1 MILQSFILIEL
12 QEEHTTRSCLGRT
25 LSSRGRGERIL
36 WWHILNARDF
46 EAEST
51 FLSRPAICG
60 YCLIPRPQRSPA
72 LYKLL
77 GDTMVL
83 YCPFKGAQ
91 VPHIAEGTV
100 RENIVFGAPF
110 DEVHVFVVIVT
121 SPWWWGVHL
130 LMMTMTCGRLAT
142 GRQSLHQDWRVIWS
156 CSQVRSWK
164 SGGLRP
170 FSLRSL
176 NYCKTLCSYVWMFN
190 FASISLLHSKRW
202 GA

>member
-1 MILQSFILIEL
+1 M
-12 QEEHTTRSCLGRT
+12 
-25 LSSRGRGERIL
+25 
-36 WWHILNARDF
+36 DF

-51 FLSRPAICG
+51 FLSRPAVCG

-83 YCPFKGAQ
+83 YCPFRGAQ

-130 LMMTMTCGRLAT
+130 AHDHHDLWQARY
-142 GRQSLHQDWRVIWS
+142 
-156 CSQVRSWK
+156 WK
-164 SGGLRP
+164 AVAASGLESDLKLLPGQEL
-170 FSLRSL
+170 
-176 NYCKTLCSYVWMFN
+176 KVWGPSTFLTEI
-190 FASISLLHSKRW
+190 FELL
-202 GA
+202 